1 MSATAQKSRPFRLT
15 PEVKPEHVFQAEAC
29 RALRI
34 LLPRDAFVTAIDHA
48 HKKDAL
54 TGAILKGRGAV
65 SGLPDLWVVVS
76 GRLYCLELKRRG
88 GQVSETQRE
97 CHALLRQAGV
107 DVAVCR
113 SLDEV
118 VAALRGWALPLRGRI
133 AA

>member
-1 MSATAQKSRPFRLT
+1 MSGRPFRLT
-15 PEVKPEHVFQAEAC
+15 EEVKTEHVFQAEAC

-65 SGLPDLWVVVS
+65 SGLPDLWVVVG

-88 GQVSETQRE
+88 GYLSENQRE
-97 CHALLRQAGV
+97 CHALMRQAGV
-107 DVAVCR
+107 EVAVCR